1 MAFLFGGHI
10 DYYNEKAVR
19 EIDVEYLGTAQLE
32 SSKDAVKSTLADGTD
47 FVIAKDLVSGADSD
61 KILGKTVNLFADL
74 AEINAHEE
82 KRTIVTG
89 RLKEEN
95 DTTFYRI
102 IRVKCVPLTDSN
114 ISKTPSID
122 HAMIKWQEDRRK

>member
-1 MAFLFGGHI
+1 MAALERLGGHDFRHDFLFRSSCRNFIIGER
-10 DYYNEKAVR
+10 YEK
-19 EIDVEYLGTAQLE
+19 Y
-32 SSKDAVKSTLADGTD
+32 
-47 FVIAKDLVSGADSD
+47 
-61 KILGKTVNLFADL
+61 
-74 AEINAHEE
+74 AENHNE

-122 HAMIKWQEDRRK
+122 HALIKWQEDRRK